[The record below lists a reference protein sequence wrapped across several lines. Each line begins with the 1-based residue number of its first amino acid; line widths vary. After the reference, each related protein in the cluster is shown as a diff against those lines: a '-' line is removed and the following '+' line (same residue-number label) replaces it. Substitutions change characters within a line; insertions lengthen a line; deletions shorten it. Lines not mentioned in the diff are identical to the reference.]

1 MPQRNLT
8 TATMTAADRK
18 HAAAMADTLERMDAN
33 VQKLVAKKQLR
44 DERQATIRKLTTG
57 DPQYRRTIATLSRPA
72 RPVHGARY

>member
-57 DPQYRRTIATLSRPA
+57 DPQYRRTLAALNRPD
-72 RPVHGARY
+72 RLVHGARY